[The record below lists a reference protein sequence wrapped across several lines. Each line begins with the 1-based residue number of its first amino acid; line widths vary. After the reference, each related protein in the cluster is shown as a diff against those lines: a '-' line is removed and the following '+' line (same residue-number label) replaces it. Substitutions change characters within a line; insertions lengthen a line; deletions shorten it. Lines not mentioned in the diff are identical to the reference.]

1 MLRLAAFLWML
12 LFAQFAAAAPVAV
25 VPVEGAIGPAT
36 ADFVRRAIERAAT
49 DGTQLIVL
57 RIDTP
62 GGLDSSMR
70 EIIKAIL
77 ASPVPVA
84 SFVAPS
90 GARAASAG
98 TFILYASHIAAM
110 APGTNLGAAS
120 PVSIMGGGTPTD
132 KEGKKTD
139 DTMTKKVTNDAVAY
153 IRGFAQLRHR
163 NADWAEQAVREAVS
177 LPAEEALKMKVIDYV
192 APDVPALLKQ
202 LDGKAIDKKKLELA
216 GAAIQQVE
224 SDWRTEFLAVITNP
238 SVAYLLILV
247 GVYGLLFE
255 FMNPG
260 LVMPGVVG
268 VIALLIAAYALHLLP
283 VNYAGLALMLI
294 GIGFMVA
301 EAFFPAYGS
310 LGIGGLIAFV
320 VGSIM
325 LIGDRNMPGFEIPY
339 ALIAGVAVASA
350 GFLIFALGMLMR
362 AHRRPVVS
370 GREHMIGASGEA
382 LEDFQG
388 EGWARVRGESWRVRA
403 AVPVRRGERVRVTS
417 MDGLVLTVEVER

>member
-1 MLRLAAFLWML
+1 MRFALLTVLLWIS
-12 LFAQFAAAAPVAV
+12 QAAAAPVAV

-49 DGTQLIVL
+49 DGSQLVVL

-62 GGLDSSMR
+62 GGLDVSMR

-98 TFILYASHIAAM
+98 TFILYASHVAAM

-120 PVSIMGGGTPTD
+120 PVSLMGGGGSEKD
-132 KEGKKTD
+132 GKKGE

-163 NADWAEQAVREAVS
+163 NVDWAEKAVREAVS

-192 APDVPALLKQ
+192 AADVPALLKQ
-202 LDGKAIDKKKLELA
+202 IDGKTVDKKKLELA
-216 GAAIQQVE
+216 GAEIRQVQ
-224 SDWRTEFLAVITNP
+224 SDWRTEFLAIITNP

-283 VNYAGLALMLI
+283 VNYAGLALMLL

-325 LIGDRNMPGFEIPY
+325 LIEERNLPGFEIPY
-339 ALIAGVAVASA
+339 ALIGGVAAASA
-350 GFLIFALGMLMR
+350 GFLIFAFGMLMR
-362 AHRRPVVS
+362 SRRRPVVS

-382 LEDFQG
+382 LEDFEG

-403 AVPVRRGERVRVTS
+403 AGAVQRGERLRVTS
-417 MDGLVLTVEVER
+417 IDGLVLTVEVER